1 MRVFSICLLG
11 LLSTSLWA
19 SRNGDLRE
27 HTQAAT
33 SIVMGDVAES
43 RSYYGSDGEIYTDV
57 SVRVSATLKE
67 RSRKNAGF
75 RTFTVKGGSVG
86 DTRVM
91 FTDSPSFEADE
102 SVVVF
107 LQGDQ
112 ASEKYSIRGG
122 WVPELGERASQL
134 LGKIQQHLAD
144 ADEPIVEMERQRAHD
159 FLQEAAT
166 TPPAPDAACF
176 ALIGPKWTGSMAT
189 YKIGTTI
196 PATWKTSLDAASASW
211 GRAGTAFNFK
221 ADAASTNE
229 FLLGTVSGAS
239 TLASTRIEYDSTNR
253 MRRFT
258 MTFNSAVQWSPTG
271 EAGKFDLENVTAHEL
286 GHALGLNHP
295 TVAACGEQ
303 TMWASAGAG
312 ETKKRTLEAGD
323 KAGAVALYAAVSGT
337 PGTTPGTTPPPP
349 PPVPTAVAPGF
360 ATAYLYPAPRAASP
374 FTIWLVGTG
383 FDPATAQVVFTGPGC
398 ATPCVVT
405 PRDKSTTILSAETTL
420 NLRGTYTVAIR
431 NRATGALSPAKSFP
445 VQ

>member
-1 MRVFSICLLG
+1 MRLFSICLLG
-11 LLSTSLWA
+11 LLGSSLWA
-19 SRNGDLRE
+19 SRKGDLRE

-33 SIVMGDVAES
+33 SIVMGDVAET

-57 SVRVSATLKE
+57 SVRVSAFLKE

-122 WVPELGERASQL
+122 WVPELGERASQM

-144 ADEPIVEMERQRAHD
+144 SDEPMVEMERRRAHD
-159 FLQEAAT
+159 FLQEAAA

-176 ALIGPKWTGSMAT
+176 ALIGPKWIGSMAT
-189 YKIGTTI
+189 YKTGTTI

-211 GRAGTAFNFK
+211 GRTGTPFSFR

-229 FLLGTVSGAS
+229 FLLGTVSGTS

-271 EAGKFDLENVTAHEL
+271 EAGKFDIENVTAHEL

-295 TVAACGEQ
+295 TTAACGEQ

-312 ETKKRTLEAGD
+312 ETNEANAGGRRQGGRRGVVCGGFGD
-323 KAGAVALYAAVSGT
+323 AGHDARHYTAASTPSPHCRRSGLCDGLPL
-337 PGTTPGTTPPPP
+337 PGTARGL
-349 PPVPTAVAPGF
+349 AFHDLGGGHRLQLGDRAGG
-360 ATAYLYPAPRAASP
+360 LYGPR
-374 FTIWLVGTG
+374 L
-383 FDPATAQVVFTGPGC
+383 
-398 ATPCVVT
+398 
-405 PRDKSTTILSAETTL
+405 RDA
-420 NLRGTYTVAIR
+420 LRGDAAR
-431 NRATGALSPAKSFP
+431 
-445 VQ
+445 